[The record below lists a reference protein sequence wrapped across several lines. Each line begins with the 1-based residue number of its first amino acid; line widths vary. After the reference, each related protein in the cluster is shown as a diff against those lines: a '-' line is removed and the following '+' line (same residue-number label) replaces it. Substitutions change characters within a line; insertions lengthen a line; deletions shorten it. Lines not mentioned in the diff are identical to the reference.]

1 MIYTSKNCGKN
12 CFGNNRIAVS
22 RAERAACDS
31 EAFELRRPLDP
42 SRTCSSITSTQSFKN
57 RNLLVR
63 VLRVLKVRFR
73 V

>member
-31 EAFELRRPLDP
+31 EAFELRRPFDP
-42 SRTCSSITSTQSFKN
+42 SRTCSSNINPIIQKKEPPC
-57 RNLLVR
+57 V
-63 VLRVLKVRFR
+63 VLEGFESWV
-73 V
+73 